1 VLAPQPDPAQQVRF
15 ESDSAEIGAAFAA
28 AASPFLPAYAGRA
41 WPVDPTL
48 AIASLRLHDALLPA
62 RYGSTVGWPARSSG
76 STRRPACSRLGI
88 SLPATVVTLGAARV
102 QGDARLAGALASY
115 GDFAGLPVDT
125 PWTRRYAFGVL
136 PIGDAFLAWSKTARP
151 LVAAAPAPPPSA
163 VSRGW
168 RLPLLTL
175 FLLVGAAPWL
185 AIAARRRA
193 SAS

>member
-1 VLAPQPDPAQQVRF
+1 VR
-15 ESDSAEIGAAFAA
+15 EYSAGTDGTGDVDSG
-28 AASPFLPAYAGRA
+28 P
-41 WPVDPTL
+41 
-48 AIASLRLHDALLPA
+48 LL
-62 RYGSTVGWPARSSG
+62 
-76 STRRPACSRLGI
+76 LGI

-168 RLPLLTL
+168 RLSLLTL
-175 FLLVGAAPWL
+175 FLLVRAAPWL